1 MVLQLNVAFE
11 FGLDILRLSIWV
23 EAKHAL
29 SFKNNCANTHFT
41 IALSPRLDKSDPMQ
55 SKFMSYPAHVKAVTA
70 LGLPLVGGHL
80 AQIAIGVT
88 DTVMLGWYGVDALA
102 AVTLA
107 SSYFFVLFLMGAGFA
122 FAVMPMV
129 ATFAA
134 EEDDVNIR
142 RVTRM
147 GLWLSLA
154 YAVIIM
160 PFMIWSEALLL
171 LMGQTE
177 TVASDAQG
185 YLRIAGFGMFPWLVA
200 MVIKSYLAALEK
212 TQVVFWI
219 AVLAT
224 VCNGFI
230 NYAFI
235 FGNWGAPEL
244 GIEGAA
250 IASLT
255 TQVVAMAGMVAYA
268 LMVLPQHQLLV
279 RFWKAD
285 WEMLVRV
292 FRLGVPI
299 GFTGLSETGLFA
311 ATAVMMGWLGTVPL
325 AAHGIALQCASITF
339 MLHLGISNVATIRAG
354 NAYGRGDRNHL
365 ARGARVV
372 FVMSLIAA
380 LVTIVGFLVW
390 PEPLVLAFIQDG
402 EPARDQ
408 IVAIGVVLLA
418 MAALFQ
424 LVDGA
429 QVVALGL
436 LRGVQDTNI
445 PMVIA
450 AISYWGIGMPCSYI
464 FGFVL
469 GYEGVGVWMGLV
481 VGLACAAILLSARF
495 WRVII
500 GRVGSNT

>member
-1 MVLQLNVAFE
+1 
-11 FGLDILRLSIWV
+11 
-23 EAKHAL
+23 
-29 SFKNNCANTHFT
+29 
-41 IALSPRLDKSDPMQ
+41 
-55 SKFMSYPAHVKAVTA
+55 MSYPAHARAVTT

-129 ATFAA
+129 ATFDA
-134 EEDDVNIR
+134 EDDEISIR

-154 YAVIIM
+154 YAVVIM

-177 TVASDAQG
+177 TVAADAQN
-185 YLRIAGFGMFPWLVA
+185 YLRIAGYGMFPWLVA
-200 MVIKSYLAALEK
+200 MVVKSYLAALER

-219 AVLAT
+219 AVLT
-224 VCNGFI
+224 TLCNGLI
-230 NYAFI
+230 NYALI

-244 GIEGAA
+244 GIAGAA
-250 IASLT
+250 TASLV
-255 TQVVAMAGMVAYA
+255 TQAIGMVGIVAYA
-268 LMVLPQHQLLV
+268 LYVLPHHQLFV

-285 WEMLVRV
+285 WEMLSRV

-354 NAYGRGDRNHL
+354 NAYGRGDRDHL

-372 FVMSLIAA
+372 FIMSLITAV
-380 LVTIVGFLVW
+380 LTSVVFLVW
-390 PEPLVLAFIQDG
+390 PEPLVLVFMQSS
-402 EPARDQ
+402 EPTRDQ
-408 IVAIGVVLLA
+408 IVAIGVGLLA

-429 QVVALGL
+429 QAIALGL
-436 LRGVQDTNI
+436 LRGVQDTTV
-445 PMVIA
+445 PMFIA
-450 AISYWGIGMPCSYI
+450 AISYWVVGMPCSYI

-469 GYEGVGVWMGLV
+469 GYDGIGVWMGLV
-481 VGLACAAILLSARF
+481 LGLACAAILLSARF
-495 WRVII
+495 WRVIL
-500 GRVGSNT
+500 GRVGVQG

>member
-1 MVLQLNVAFE
+1 
-11 FGLDILRLSIWV
+11 
-23 EAKHAL
+23 
-29 SFKNNCANTHFT
+29 
-41 IALSPRLDKSDPMQ
+41 MQ
-55 SKFMSYPAHVKAVTA
+55 SKFMSYPAHARAVTT

-129 ATFAA
+129 ATFDA
-134 EEDDVNIR
+134 EDDEISIR

-154 YAVIIM
+154 YAVVIM

-177 TVASDAQG
+177 TVAADAQN
-185 YLRIAGFGMFPWLVA
+185 YLRIAGYGMFPWLVA
-200 MVIKSYLAALEK
+200 MVVKSYLAALER

-224 VCNGFI
+224 LCNGLI
-230 NYAFI
+230 NYALI

-244 GIEGAA
+244 GIAGAA
-250 IASLT
+250 TASLV
-255 TQVVAMAGMVAYA
+255 TQAIGMVGIVAYA
-268 LMVLPQHQLLV
+268 LYVLPHHQLFV

-285 WEMLVRV
+285 WEMLSRV

-354 NAYGRGDRNHL
+354 NAYGRGDRDHL

-372 FVMSLIAA
+372 FIMSLITAV
-380 LVTIVGFLVW
+380 LTSVVFLVW
-390 PEPLVLAFIQDG
+390 PEPLVLVFMQSS

-408 IVAIGVVLLA
+408 IVAIGVGLLA

-429 QVVALGL
+429 QAIALGL
-436 LRGVQDTNI
+436 LRGVQDTTV
-445 PMVIA
+445 PMFIA
-450 AISYWGIGMPCSYI
+450 AISYWVVGMPCSYI

-469 GYEGVGVWMGLV
+469 GYDGIGVWMGLV
-481 VGLACAAILLSARF
+481 LGLACAAILLSARF
-495 WRVII
+495 WRVIL
-500 GRVGSNT
+500 GRVGVQG

>member
-1 MVLQLNVAFE
+1 
-11 FGLDILRLSIWV
+11 
-23 EAKHAL
+23 
-29 SFKNNCANTHFT
+29 
-41 IALSPRLDKSDPMQ
+41 
-55 SKFMSYPAHVKAVTA
+55 MSYPSHARAVTT

-129 ATFAA
+129 ATFDA
-134 EEDDVNIR
+134 EDDEISIR

-154 YAVIIM
+154 YAVVIM

-177 TVASDAQG
+177 TVAADAQN
-185 YLRIAGFGMFPWLVA
+185 YLRIAGYGMFPWLVA
-200 MVIKSYLAALEK
+200 MVVKSYLAALER

-224 VCNGFI
+224 LCNGLI
-230 NYAFI
+230 NYALI

-244 GIEGAA
+244 GIAGAA
-250 IASLT
+250 TASLV
-255 TQVVAMAGMVAYA
+255 TQAIGMVGIVAYA
-268 LMVLPQHQLLV
+268 LYVLPHHQLFV

-285 WEMLVRV
+285 WEMLSRV

-354 NAYGRGDRNHL
+354 NAYGRGDRDHL

-372 FVMSLIAA
+372 FIMSLITAV
-380 LVTIVGFLVW
+380 LTSVVFLVW
-390 PEPLVLAFIQDG
+390 PEPLVLVFMQSS

-408 IVAIGVVLLA
+408 IVAIGVGLLA

-429 QVVALGL
+429 QAIALGL
-436 LRGVQDTNI
+436 LRGVQDTTV
-445 PMVIA
+445 PMFIA
-450 AISYWGIGMPCSYI
+450 AISYWVVGMPCSYI

-469 GYEGVGVWMGLV
+469 GYDGIGVWMGLV
-481 VGLACAAILLSARF
+481 LGLACAAILLSARF
-495 WRVII
+495 WRVIL
-500 GRVGSNT
+500 GRVGVQG

>member
-1 MVLQLNVAFE
+1 MGA
-11 FGLDILRLSIWV
+11 RR
-23 EAKHAL
+23 HAGRTIADGARH
-29 SFKNNCANTHFT
+29 NNRIDTHLL
-41 IALSPRLDKSDPMQ
+41 IALSSRLDKSDLMQ
-55 SKFMSYPAHVKAVTA
+55 TKFMSYPAHAKAVTT

-122 FAVMPMV
+122 FAVMPLV
-129 ATFAA
+129 ATFDA
-134 EEDDVNIR
+134 EKDEVSIR

-154 YAVIIM
+154 FAVLVM
-160 PFMIWSEALLL
+160 PLLLWSETVFVW
-171 LMGQTE
+171 MGQE
-177 TVASDAQG
+177 TSIAADAQQ
-185 YLRIAGFGMFPWLVA
+185 YLRIAGFGMFPWLIA
-200 MVIKSYLAALEK
+200 MVVKSYLAALGR

-224 VCNGFI
+224 GCNGVI
-230 NYAFI
+230 NYALI

-250 IASLT
+250 IASLA
-255 TQVVAMAGMVAYA
+255 TQAVGMAGIVLYA
-268 LMVLPQHQLLV
+268 VIVLPHHQLFV

-285 WEMLVRV
+285 WEMLNRV

-299 GFTGLSETGLFA
+299 GFTGLSETGLFFG
-311 ATAVMMGWLGTVPL
+311 TAVLMGLLGEVPL
-325 AAHGIALQCASITF
+325 AAHGIALQLASITF

-354 NAYGRGDRNHL
+354 NAYGRGDRDHL

-380 LVTIVGFLVW
+380 LLTTVGFLVW
-390 PEPLVLAFIQDG
+390 PEPLIAIFMKESEPAKDQVLA
-402 EPARDQ
+402 
-408 IVAIGVVLLA
+408 IGIGLLA

-429 QVVALGL
+429 QVIALGL
-436 LRGVQDTNI
+436 LRGVQDTTV
-445 PMVIA
+445 PMVMA
-450 AISYWGIGMPCSYI
+450 AISYWVVGFPSAYLFGI
-464 FGFVL
+464 VL
-469 GYEGVGVWMGLV
+469 GYEGIGIWMGLV
-481 VGLACAAILLSARF
+481 LGLACAAVLLSWRF
-495 WRVII
+495 WCDII
-500 GRVGSNT
+500 GRVGVNR

>member
-1 MVLQLNVAFE
+1 
-11 FGLDILRLSIWV
+11 
-23 EAKHAL
+23 
-29 SFKNNCANTHFT
+29 
-41 IALSPRLDKSDPMQ
+41 
-55 SKFMSYPAHVKAVTA
+55 MSYPAHARAVTT

-129 ATFAA
+129 ATFDA
-134 EEDDVNIR
+134 EDDEISIR

-154 YAVIIM
+154 YAVVIM

-177 TVASDAQG
+177 TVAADAQN
-185 YLRIAGFGMFPWLVA
+185 YLRIAGYGMFPWLVA
-200 MVIKSYLAALEK
+200 MVVKSYLAALER

-219 AVLAT
+219 AVLT
-224 VCNGFI
+224 TLCNGLI
-230 NYAFI
+230 NYALI

-244 GIEGAA
+244 GIAGAA
-250 IASLT
+250 TASLV
-255 TQVVAMAGMVAYA
+255 TQAIGMVGIVAYA
-268 LMVLPQHQLLV
+268 LYVLPHHQLFV

-285 WEMLVRV
+285 WEMLSRV

-354 NAYGRGDRNHL
+354 NAYGRGDRDHL

-372 FVMSLIAA
+372 FIMSLITAV
-380 LVTIVGFLVW
+380 LTSVVFLVW
-390 PEPLVLAFIQDG
+390 PEPLVLVFMQSS
-402 EPARDQ
+402 EPTRDQ
-408 IVAIGVVLLA
+408 IVAIGVGLLA
-418 MAALFQ
+418 MAAMFQ

-429 QVVALGL
+429 QAIALGL
-436 LRGVQDTNI
+436 LRGVQDTTV
-445 PMVIA
+445 PMFIA
-450 AISYWGIGMPCSYI
+450 AISYWVVGMPCSYI

-469 GYEGVGVWMGLV
+469 GYDGIGVWMGLV
-481 VGLACAAILLSARF
+481 LGLACAAILLSARF
-495 WRVII
+495 WRVIL
-500 GRVGSNT
+500 GRVEVQG

>member
-1 MVLQLNVAFE
+1 
-11 FGLDILRLSIWV
+11 
-23 EAKHAL
+23 
-29 SFKNNCANTHFT
+29 
-41 IALSPRLDKSDPMQ
+41 
-55 SKFMSYPAHVKAVTA
+55 MSYPAHARAVTT

-88 DTVMLGWYGVDALA
+88 DTFMLGWYGVDALA

-129 ATFAA
+129 ATFDA
-134 EEDDVNIR
+134 EDDEISIR

-154 YAVIIM
+154 YAVVIM

-177 TVASDAQG
+177 TVAADAQN
-185 YLRIAGFGMFPWLVA
+185 YLRIAGYGMFPWLVA
-200 MVIKSYLAALEK
+200 LVVKSYLAALER

-224 VCNGFI
+224 LCNGLI
-230 NYAFI
+230 NYALI

-244 GIEGAA
+244 GIAGAA
-250 IASLT
+250 TASFV
-255 TQVVAMAGMVAYA
+255 TQAIGMVGIVAYA
-268 LMVLPQHQLLV
+268 LYVLPHHQLFV

-285 WEMLVRV
+285 WEMLSRV

-354 NAYGRGDRNHL
+354 NAYGRGDRDHL

-372 FVMSLIAA
+372 FIMSLITAV
-380 LVTIVGFLVW
+380 LTSVVFLVW
-390 PEPLVLAFIQDG
+390 PEPLVLVFMQSS

-408 IVAIGVVLLA
+408 IVAIGVGLLA

-429 QVVALGL
+429 QAIALGL
-436 LRGVQDTNI
+436 LRGVQDTTV
-445 PMVIA
+445 PMFIA
-450 AISYWGIGMPCSYI
+450 AISYWVVGMPCSYI

-469 GYEGVGVWMGLV
+469 GYDGIGVWMGLV
-481 VGLACAAILLSARF
+481 LGLACAAILLSARF
-495 WRVII
+495 WRVIL
-500 GRVGSNT
+500 GRVGVQG